1 MNVSSPF
8 QPNHLHFQCTFSK
21 CFFSNDTNGHKGWK
35 VALHRELKGQRSH
48 FTKKGN
54 LELTLLDLG
63 NNFDHS
69 GLRVTNHSHVV
80 TKPTPNMNVVTGE
93 LITLTQ
99 VMAEEMVV
107 AFEDDDDVQDKQ
119 EPFSPKSKSE

>member
-1 MNVSSPF
+1 
-8 QPNHLHFQCTFSK
+8 
-21 CFFSNDTNGHKGWK
+21 
-35 VALHRELKGQRSH
+35 
-48 FTKKGN
+48 
-54 LELTLLDLG
+54 
-63 NNFDHS
+63 
-69 GLRVTNHSHVV
+69 
-80 TKPTPNMNVVTGE
+80 MNVVTGE